1 MSGRFRAAL
10 RDLVATH
17 DSSEW
22 GEDPPGATARIE
34 QRSLF
39 GEILDWMFAP
49 LLLLWPMSV
58 GVTFIVARSLADA
71 PFDRAI
77 EERALLIAQQVV
89 VSAEGV
95 RVPATLDPVKLQ
107 QSDDQDLLWFQVL
120 APGGDFIA
128 GEPELPRPAL
138 YDFPEVG
145 VPKRRSEVF
154 RGEEIRIAY
163 LYAAVVV
170 DGEEAAPVLVQ
181 FAETQNKRNALA
193 NEIIKGV
200 IFPQFVILPIALGL
214 VWFGLGKGLKPLRTL
229 QASIRA
235 RRPDDLSPIEPRDVP
250 REVKPL
256 VDAFNELLGRLDDS
270 VAVQKR
276 FVADAAHQIKTPLA
290 GLRMQAELALR
301 ETDPARLRRSLE
313 QVASASTRAAHLVSQ
328 LLAMARAENL
338 RETLDRRPVDAGAL
352 VRDVVADW
360 VGVAV
365 RRGTDFGFEE
375 SRQAAWVAADPL
387 LLREAIGNLV
397 DNALRYTP
405 AGSHVTVRVSA
416 DARTVAVEVEDD
428 GPGIAETDRPF
439 VFERFFRVLGTGADG
454 SGLGLAIVRE
464 IVGQLGG
471 TIEVGWTSDRPVPR
485 GARFTIRLP
494 AVAPP
499 APTAGE
505 ASIATTTPAL
515 TLPAGRG

>member
-1 MSGRFRAAL
+1 MSGRIRAAF
-10 RDLVATH
+10 RDILATH

-22 GEDPPGATARIE
+22 GEAPSGGAGLLE

-58 GVTFIVARSLADA
+58 GITFIVARSLADA

-89 VSAEGV
+89 VSADGV
-95 RVPATLDPVKLQ
+95 RVPATLDPVRLQ
-107 QSDDQDLLWFQVL
+107 QADDQDTLWFQVL
-120 APGGDFIA
+120 APGGDFVA
-128 GEPELPRPAL
+128 GEPDLPRPAL

-154 RGEEIRIAY
+154 RGEEIRLAY

-170 DGEEAAPVLVQ
+170 DGEESAPVLVQ

-200 IFPQFVILPIALGL
+200 IFPQFVILPIALAL
-214 VWFGLGKGLKPLRTL
+214 VWFGLGRGLRPLRTL

-235 RRPDDLSPIEPRDVP
+235 RRPDDLSQIEPRDVP

-256 VDAFNELLGRLDDS
+256 VDAFNDLLDRLGGS

-301 ETDPARLRRSLE
+301 ETDPVRLRRSLE

-338 RETLDRRPVDAGAL
+338 RETLDLRPVDAGAL
-352 VRDVVADW
+352 VREVVGDW

-365 RRGTDFGFEE
+365 RRGTDFGYEE
-375 SRQAAWVAADPL
+375 NRQPAWVTADPV

-405 AGSHVTVRVSA
+405 AGSHVTARVSA
-416 DARTVAVEVEDD
+416 DPRTVAIEIEDD
-428 GPGIAETDRPF
+428 GPGIAEGDRPF
-439 VFERFFRVLGTGADG
+439 VFERFFRALGTGADG

-464 IVGQLGG
+464 IVGQLDG
-471 TIEVGWTSDRPVPR
+471 TIEVGWTTERPAPR

-494 AVAPP
+494 AAP
-499 APTAGE
+499 APTAP
-505 ASIATTTPAL
+505 AARPAPQAL
-515 TLPAGRG
+515 TVPSGQG